1 MTRYFGVPALVG
13 SAMILMAAAQA
24 QPTENLFA
32 NPSFEEGMTAREP
45 YGVPVGWTL
54 YAGEGEN
61 TRLELVT
68 PGYESEH
75 ALAIIDGNPGTEIGI
90 NQQVPAEGGIAYE
103 ASAMV
108 KALKPAG
115 GAGAHIQL
123 RFLPSGEFQQV
134 GLGQANEAE
143 FMRISVVGMA
153 PADTTHVVVYYYTHR
168 APTPELVIDSVGL
181 IGGVPPPP
189 PPPPP
194 PVPPVYEELKDL
206 HLETDIVAAG
216 EARAT
221 IVAPAR
227 YSAQAEA
234 IAAAVERITGVR
246 PEVVADTDEAAAVPA
261 DDGAFARN
269 FIALG
274 NRSTN
279 AMIEELYNRFYTLL
293 DLKYPGP
300 GGYEVRTCH
309 NPFGDGHN
317 IVFVGGSDDAGVG
330 DATEAFIAI
339 LQEAGGRRGEL
350 SIGRLMEIKTNLEFS
365 HNPQEIEIWD
375 ASRGYGSTG
384 YFGWVSLSKHLAAYY
399 MTGDEF
405 HAREFIRLAFPDD
418 EAKAQITRIDGER
431 IENKDDPLA
440 GPYHYNAHM
449 MILFWD
455 LVEESPVFTDAERLA
470 VTNAFSRQL
479 DWRKGEGI
487 YGLTRP
493 PSSVG
498 TRHGQWSAI
507 SLYCL
512 SRYFAKDYGDPVWLQ
527 GMAGALNAFKP
538 LESHAWVQG
547 EADNL
552 FWYNTGHAPILA
564 FMMLSGWRGAQTSG
578 VLDELLRGQ
587 EILAT
592 GKERDWDLNTAA
604 LTFLHQAAYLTQD
617 GRWLEYRNRTGMDL
631 TVPRVGQSF
640 WPEEHLQPQPPLD
653 MVGHWSIHPMP
664 RPMWEARGNGFP
676 LEESFLFGSFR
687 STPDT
692 GGDYLLIDGYNGASR
707 NPYHTFAILELRLD
721 GATVLK
727 GYRNQ
732 VLTRVDGMVEPQIAM
747 DGALRARDVVGD
759 MAACVGEVP
768 RAAYCNWRRTLAQRV
783 GKYALVVDELTMRES
798 SDNIQV
804 QMLWEA
810 PSGQWEA
817 DAGGIGVSAA
827 AGPYTPVGWTSVR
840 ALASAYE
847 SEPTGPD
854 HVVALDSIGIRLLRA
869 TEPGQWLE
877 MVFTLDKAVEGQ
889 VYADFVTYVD
899 RGVFAISLDGE
910 RLVERWDSWSE
921 SAQNARVELGH
932 RRLQAGEH
940 RLRIEVVERG
950 QQGERS
956 YIGLAGLSVK
966 PDGDPAEEQ
975 VGVRHAILP
984 SDPVRPLREGNVH
997 TLEWVGPG
1005 SAGQTLTFFS
1015 LVGAEPM
1022 PSNEHLACLRVAANA
1037 AALGLPQPAL
1047 AVAGEYAGTNAEL
1060 AVIARDHLYARNAT
1074 AVTAGEPLV
1083 TASVPVVLNWDFAAG
1098 TIAVLATAD
1107 TVLGLR
1113 AAPGEITLDGR
1124 PAQTAMGA
1132 DGLLTLTVTVGEH
1145 TLSGVRWADA
1155 PLEAWLNERRAE
1167 SERMRTAAA
1176 QAEPRGT
1183 LPQVAELPVAARA
1196 QVGEGVREII
1206 AIPDGQGGQLI
1217 AAAGGSTI
1225 TLLRPDGTP
1234 AAVAKTD
1241 GDIRDITWW
1250 PEHELLIAGC
1260 ADEQVIAFDRAGRR
1274 RWTFTSVM
1282 DPAVFRAAKD
1292 YWFKSAPA
1300 HAGVWGVHTGVFL
1313 DGKSQLFVGSACTLE
1328 ILDENGQL
1336 VHRMPQFWG
1345 DPHVFQIIPG
1355 PEGNLNLLA
1364 ARRIND
1370 ADTLGI
1376 INNRTLNPDQRGFHT
1391 VPEGHTY
1398 VGGWSS
1404 MNRYHIIYEDL
1415 DGDGRGEVIS
1425 EKNGSWNRVTVWD
1438 EQGNALYDVSFGPG
1452 ADAPTRNMRDL
1463 VVADLD
1469 GDGMKEIV
1477 TATSSALVVAFDH
1490 TLTKRWARALPSAP
1504 NVMTDVAAPEGAG
1517 RWMVVACDDGTVVA
1531 LDAQGQVAR
1540 TARIE
1545 GRPGDE
1551 AIAVLDAPDG
1561 PTIAVGTARGEVVIF
1576 QPR

>member
-1 MTRYFGVPALVG
+1 MSRCLGVLALVG
-13 SAMILMAAAQA
+13 SAMMLMSGAQA

-32 NPSFEEGMTAREP
+32 NPSFEEGMTEGEP
-45 YGVPVGWTL
+45 YGVPVGWNL

-68 PGYESEH
+68 PGYESDH

-90 NQQVPAEGGIAYE
+90 TQEVPGEGGIAYE

-108 KALKPAG
+108 KLLEDQTSG
-115 GAGAHIQL
+115 GAYIQL
-123 RFLPSGEFQQV
+123 RFAPSGEYQQV
-134 GLGQANEAE
+134 SLSVTPSKQFQRVA
-143 FMRISVVGMA
+143 VVGLA
-153 PADTTHVVVYYYTHR
+153 PEGTTRVSVYYYTHR
-168 APTPELVIDSVGL
+168 TPTPQFLIDEVKL

-194 PVPPVYEELKDL
+194 PVPPVYERVKDL
-206 HLETDIVAAG
+206 HLQTDLVRDGQALV
-216 EARAT
+216 T
-221 IVAPAR
+221 IVAPQR
-227 YSAQAEA
+227 YQAQSEA
-234 IAAAVERITGVR
+234 IAAAINDITGVR
-246 PEVVADTDEAAAVPA
+246 PEIVADDAEVAAVPA
-261 DDGAFARN
+261 DDGRLDRN
-269 FIALG
+269 FIVLG

-279 AMIEELYNRFYTLL
+279 AMLEELYNRFYTLL

-300 GGYEVRTCH
+300 GGHVVRTCH

-317 IVFVGGSDDAGVG
+317 LVFVGGSDDAGVE
-330 DATEAFIAI
+330 EAAQWLIGA
-339 LQEAGGRRGEL
+339 LREAGGGPGEL
-350 SIGRLMEIKTNLEFS
+350 AIGRLMEIDTALQFS
-365 HNPQEIEIWD
+365 HNPEEIEIWD
-375 ASRGYGSTG
+375 ASRGYRSTG
-384 YFGWVSLSKHLAAYY
+384 YFGWVSHSKHLAAYY

-487 YGLTRP
+487 YGLTAP
-493 PSSVG
+493 PSAIGS
-498 TRHGQWSAI
+498 RHGQWSAI
-507 SLYCL
+507 SLYAL
-512 SRYFAKDYGDPVWLQ
+512 ARYFAKDYGDPVWRQ
-527 GMAGALNAFKP
+527 GMAGALWSFKP
-538 LESHAWVQG
+538 LETHAWVHG

-552 FWYNTGHAPILA
+552 FWYNTGHAPILS
-564 FMMLSGWRGAQTSG
+564 FMMLSGWRGAQSSG
-578 VLDELLRGQ
+578 VLGELLKGQ

-592 GKERDWDLNTAA
+592 GKDNDWDLNTAA

-640 WPEEHLQPQPPLD
+640 WPPSDLQPELPLD

-664 RPMWEARGNGFP
+664 EPMWQVRGNGFP
-676 LEESFLFGSFR
+676 PDESFLFGSFR
-687 STPDT
+687 SAPDAS
-692 GGDYLLIDGYNGASR
+692 GDYTLIDGYNGASR
-707 NPYHTFAILELRLD
+707 NPYHTFAILELRMD

-759 MAACVGEVP
+759 VAACVGEVP
-768 RAAYCNWRRTLAQRV
+768 RAAYSNWRRTLAQRI

-804 QMLWEA
+804 QMLWEV
-810 PSGQWEA
+810 PGGQWDA
-817 DAGGIGVSAA
+817 DAGGIGVSGA
-827 AGPYTPVGWTSVR
+827 AGPYTPIGWTSVR

-847 SEPTGPD
+847 SEPAGPD

-877 MVFTLDKAVEGQ
+877 MVFTLDKPVEGQ
-889 VYADFVTYVD
+889 VYADFVNYVD

-910 RLVERWDSWSE
+910 KLVDRWDSWSATAE
-921 SAQNARVELGH
+921 NARADLGH
-932 RRLQAGEH
+932 RRLEAGEH
-940 RLRIEVVERG
+940 RLRVDVVERG
-950 QQGERS
+950 QQGERA

-966 PDGDPAEEQ
+966 PDEAPAEEQ
-975 VGVRHAILP
+975 VGVRRAILP
-984 SDPVRPLREGNVH
+984 SDPVRPLREGPVH

-1005 SAGQTLTFFS
+1005 AQGQTLTFFS

-1022 PSNEHLACLRVAANA
+1022 PSDEHLACLRVADNA

-1047 AVAGEYAGTNAEL
+1047 AVAGEYAGTSAEV
-1060 AVIARDHLYARNAT
+1060 AIIARDHLYARGAT
-1074 AVTAGEPLV
+1074 AVAAGAPLV
-1083 TASVPVVLNWDFAAG
+1083 SATAPVTLNWDFAAG
-1098 TIAVLATAD
+1098 TVAVLAAAD
-1107 TVLGLR
+1107 TTLGLR
-1113 AAPGEITLDGR
+1113 ATPGEFTLDGR
-1124 PAQTAMGA
+1124 PVQTAAGA
-1132 DGLLTLTVTVGEH
+1132 GGLLTLTIPAGQHEIAGAR
-1145 TLSGVRWADA
+1145 LADEGLA
-1155 PLEAWLNERRAE
+1155 GWLDERRAE
-1167 SERMRTAAA
+1167 GERMRAAA
-1176 QAEPRGT
+1176 SQAEPPGA
-1183 LPQVAELPVAARA
+1183 LPEVAELPATRAR
-1196 QVGEGVREII
+1196 VPEGVREII
-1206 AIPDGQGGQLI
+1206 SIPDGTGGELI
-1217 AAAGGSTI
+1217 VAAGGTTI
-1225 TLLRPDGTP
+1225 TFLRPEGTEV
-1234 AAVAKTD
+1234 ATAKTD

-1260 ADEQVIAFDRAGRR
+1260 ADEQVMAFDRGGQR
-1274 RWTFTSVM
+1274 RWAFTSVM

-1345 DPHVFQIIPG
+1345 DPHVFQIVDGPG
-1355 PEGNLNLLA
+1355 GTLNLLA
-1364 ARRIND
+1364 ARRINGN
-1370 ADTLGI
+1370 DTLGI
-1376 INNRTLNPDQRGFHT
+1376 INNETLNPDQRGFHT

-1398 VGGWSS
+1398 VGGWAS
-1404 MNRYHIIYEDL
+1404 MNRYHILYEDL
-1415 DGDGRGEVIS
+1415 DGDGTREVIS

-1438 EQGNALYDVSFGPG
+1438 AQGTALYDASFGPG
-1452 ADAPTRNMRDL
+1452 ADSPTRNMRDL

-1469 GDGMKEIV
+1469 GDGTKEVV

-1490 TLTKRWARALPSAP
+1490 ELNKRWARALPSAP
-1504 NVMTDVAAPEGAG
+1504 NVMADVAAPGGAG
-1517 RWMVVACDDGTVVA
+1517 RWLVVACDDGTVVA
-1531 LDAQGQVAR
+1531 LDAQGRVVR

-1551 AIAVLDAPDG
+1551 GIAVLETAAG
-1561 PTIAVGTARGEVVIF
+1561 PAVVVGTARGEVAVLRL
-1576 QPR
+1576 Q